1 MTVFSLVKP
10 LLKESARYAPASVV
24 TTCASAISAL
34 TVVLLPLEEPPED
47 EPPLDEPP
55 PEAVLP
61 TVSALPAETALSP
74 ALTPETL
81 SAAVTLVPVVV
92 TVTLLAFAFTVP
104 TLPAPVIFAPS
115 ALTLMEPTDA
125 PLFTVMAELCATVML
140 STEPETAMSVLAI
153 MPLLALVSLKVTPLS
168 RLSVS

>member
-1 MTVFSLVKP
+1 MRLHRSL
-10 LLKESARYAPASVV
+10 RPALF
-24 TTCASAISAL
+24 AISAL

-47 EPPLDEPP
+47 EPPLEP

-61 TVSALPAETALSP
+61 TVSVLPAETALSP
-74 ALTPETL
+74 ALTPEML

-115 ALTLMEPTDA
+115 ALTLMEPT
-125 PLFTVMAELCATVML
+125 
-140 STEPETAMSVLAI
+140 EPRRCL
-153 MPLLALVSLKVTPLS
+153 
-168 RLSVS
+168 R